1 MSGFID
7 VHGHVV
13 LEESM
18 GAAGAACGPELGNYP
33 DGTTFFRVGD
43 WRLDGVPY
51 RESLFMQAKLR
62 LEAMDENG
70 ISLQALSPNPLTYL
84 HWIDEND
91 ASNYCR
97 THNEAMASL
106 VSEHKGRFL

>member
-51 RESLFMQAKLR
+51 R
-62 LEAMDENG
+62 
-70 ISLQALSPNPLTYL
+70 
-84 HWIDEND
+84 
-91 ASNYCR
+91 
-97 THNEAMASL
+97 
-106 VSEHKGRFL
+106 